1 MSSVQNVEILKVGR
15 ESSKST
21 PDLIVTEEPL
31 EIRLG
36 YGPEEARDQMTLAVT
51 MRTPTHDEELCL
63 GFLFSEGIINS
74 MNDVLSVKYCDDLG
88 TVENHE
94 NVMRVELSPAINLDP
109 DQFNRNFYT
118 TSSCGVC
125 GKAAIEAINV
135 TCEPLPQD
143 SIQVDQNLIFELPQ
157 KLREAQE
164 VFKHT
169 GGLHASAVFD
179 LEGNL
184 IAHREDVGRHNA
196 LDKLIGHSL
205 VTNED
210 QLKSSILLLSGRI
223 SFELVQKAVRAQI
236 PVIAAVGAP
245 SSLAVDMAKDF
256 GITLIGFLGE
266 KKFNI
271 YNAEQRILNQS

>member
-1 MSSVQNVEILKVGR
+1 MTSVQNVEVEKVGR
-15 ESSKST
+15 ESSKTT

-36 YGPEEARDQMTLAVT
+36 YGSEEARDQMTLAVT
-51 MRTPTHDEELCL
+51 MRTPSHDEELCL
-63 GFLFSEGIINS
+63 GFLFSEGVIDS
-74 MNDVLSVKYCDDLG
+74 MKEVLSVKYCDDLG

-94 NVMRVELSPAINLDP
+94 NVMRVELSPSVSLDP

-135 TCEPLPQD
+135 SCTPLPKD
-143 SIQVDQNLIFELPQ
+143 SIQIEQSLIFDLPQ

-164 VFKHT
+164 VFRHT
-169 GGLHASAVFD
+169 GGLHASAIFD

-184 IAHREDVGRHNA
+184 KAHREDVGRHNA
-196 LDKLIGHSL
+196 LDKLIGHFL
-205 VTNED
+205 VAGYE
-210 QLKSSILLLSGRI
+210 QLKNSILLLSGRI
-223 SFELVQKAVRAQI
+223 SFELVQKAVRAGI

-245 SSLAVDMAKDF
+245 SSLAVELAKDF
-256 GITLIGFLGE
+256 GVTLIGFLGE

-271 YNAEQRILNQS
+271 YNAKQRILN

>member
-1 MSSVQNVEILKVGR
+1 MTSVQTVDVEKVGR

-21 PDLIVTEEPL
+21 PDLVVTEEPL

-36 YGPEEARDQMTLAVT
+36 YGTEDSREQMSLAVT
-51 MRTPTHDEELCL
+51 MRTPTSDEELSL
-63 GFLFSEGIINS
+63 GFLFSEGVINS
-74 MNDVLSVKYCDDLG
+74 IDEVLSVKYCDDLG
-88 TVENHE
+88 TVENRE
-94 NVMRVELSPAINLDP
+94 NVIRVELSPAVQLDP
-109 DQFNRNFYT
+109 KQFNRNFYT

-135 TCEPLPQD
+135 TCNTLPND
-143 SIQVDQNLIFELPQ
+143 SIRIDQKLVFDLPQ

-169 GGLHASAVFD
+169 GGLHASAIFD

-184 IAHREDVGRHNA
+184 LAHREDVGRHNA
-196 LDKLIGHSL
+196 LDKLVGYF
-205 VTNED
+205 
-210 QLKSSILLLSGRI
+210 LKTDMNLLKTSILLLSGRI
-223 SFELVQKAVRAQI
+223 SFELVQKAVRAGI

-256 GITLIGFLGE
+256 GVTLIGFLGD
-266 KKFNI
+266 KKFNL
-271 YNAEQRILNQS
+271 YNAKQRITF